1 MKEKLHRLIED
12 IKKLESLLVAYSGGV
27 DSTFLLRV
35 AKDALGD
42 NVVAATA
49 KSPIYPQREY
59 EQAKTMASELGVKHL
74 TIFTE
79 QYQQPEFSH
88 NPPNR
93 CYYCKR
99 ELFAKLRQLAD
110 EEGLSW
116 VADGTNSDDLG
127 DYRPGMM
134 AAAELG
140 VRSPLCEAGL
150 TKDDIRAL
158 SRQLGLATW
167 DKPSLTCLASRFP
180 YGDEITL
187 KGLSMVAEAEEYL
200 QGLGFKQLRIRHHKD
215 IARIEVAPEEL
226 GHFYDREL
234 RNQVVNK
241 LKAIGYTYVTLDL
254 QGYRTGSMNEVL
266 EASQL
271 FYKRD

>member
-1 MKEKLHRLIED
+1 MKEKLHSLIQN
-12 IKKLESLLVAYSGGV
+12 IKKMESLLVAYSGGV

-49 KSPIYPQREY
+49 KSPTYPEREY
-59 EQAKTMASELGVKHL
+59 EQAKMMARELGVKHL

-79 QYQQPEFSH
+79 EHQQPEFFH

-99 ELFAKLRQLAD
+99 ELFAKLRQLAGQ
-110 EEGLSW
+110 EGLSW
-116 VADGTNSDDLG
+116 VADGTNYDDLG
-127 DYRPGMM
+127 DRRPGML

-140 VRSPLCEAGL
+140 IRSPLCEAGL

-167 DKPSLTCLASRFP
+167 DKPSLACLASRFP

-187 KGLSMVAEAEEYL
+187 EGLSMVAEAEEYL
-200 QGLGFKQLRIRHHKD
+200 QGLGFKQLRIRQHNN
-215 IARIEVAPEEL
+215 IARIEVAPEEM
-226 GHFYDREL
+226 GRFYDREL
-234 RNQVVNK
+234 CNQVVNK

-266 EASQL
+266 GASQL
-271 FYKRD
+271 YHYSD

>member
-1 MKEKLHRLIED
+1 MEEKLQGLIEN
-12 IKKLESLLVAYSGGV
+12 IVKMESLLVAYSGGV

-35 AKDALGD
+35 AKDALGG

-49 KSPIYPQREY
+49 KSPIYPEREC
-59 EQAKTMASELGVKHL
+59 EQAKTVASELGVRHL
-74 TIFTE
+74 AIFTE

-99 ELFAKLRQLAD
+99 ELFAKLRQLAGQ
-110 EEGLSW
+110 EGLNW
-116 VADGTNSDDLG
+116 VADGTNYDDLSDD
-127 DYRPGMM
+127 RPGMM

-167 DKPSLTCLASRFP
+167 DKPSLACLASRFP
-180 YGDEITL
+180 YGDEISL
-187 KGLSMVAEAEEYL
+187 KALSMVAEAEDYL
-200 QGLGFKQLRIRHHKD
+200 QRLDFKQVRIRHHHN
-215 IARIEVAPEEL
+215 IARIEVAAEEMK
-226 GHFYDREL
+226 HFYDREL
-234 RNQVVNK
+234 CHQVVSK
-241 LKAIGYTYVTLDL
+241 LKAIGYTYITLDL
-254 QGYRTGSMNEVL
+254 QGYRSGSMNE
-266 EASQL
+266 AFATPQL
-271 FYKRD
+271 YHKSD